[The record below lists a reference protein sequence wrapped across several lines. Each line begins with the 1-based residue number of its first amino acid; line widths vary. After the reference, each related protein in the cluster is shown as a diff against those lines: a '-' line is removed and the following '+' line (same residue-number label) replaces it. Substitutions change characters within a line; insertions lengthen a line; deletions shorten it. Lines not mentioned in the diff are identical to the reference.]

1 MIDCDVWGWEPV
13 VKLVL
18 GRVMLAASL
27 VCGCSSGLDKETTA
41 LLDATAFIMFQLED
55 GATLAVGGQIT
66 RKVVGKTIVFAGAPD
81 GDVILE
87 SPEKCIVKIQFSTDL
102 GRHTVNINFN
112 AVARMEVEPDHRGNT
127 DWDSVAIEGS
137 KSYCTDNKCEDR
149 HWLAI
154 IGPDG
159 MSPSERIALRN
170 RYTRVIAFIRK
181 RCPGTPS

>member
-1 MIDCDVWGWEPV
+1 M
-13 VKLVL
+13 KLVL
-18 GRVMLAASL
+18 GRITLAASL
-27 VCGCSSGLDKETTA
+27 LCGCSSGLDKETTA

-55 GATLAVGGQIT
+55 GVTLAVGGQIT
-66 RKVVGKTIVFAGAPD
+66 RKVVGKTVVFAGGPD
-81 GDVILE
+81 GDFIFE

-137 KSYCTDNKCEDR
+137 KSYCTDNKCEDQ
-149 HWLAI
+149 HWQPI
-154 IGPDG
+154 VGPEG
-159 MSPSERIALRN
+159 MSPGERIALRN
-170 RYTRVIAFIRK
+170 RYTRAIAFIRK